1 MLMMDPHLLRTFV
14 AVARHGSFSAAARDL
29 GYTQAAVS
37 QHIATL
43 EGDLKVSLLTRRPVS
58 PTEAGRRLL
67 EHAAPI
73 LLRLDAARADV
84 TRLAGALQ
92 GRLHVGA
99 SPLAATGLAVPL
111 AALRSPMPR
120 LEVTVR
126 VADRETVA
134 AEVAAGRLDI
144 GLVDGLAAP
153 SDPLRLSEVSPLT
166 AVGVAE
172 EQPVVILPGSH
183 PLARRAGLRLAD
195 LIDARWIA
203 APGVAAPLGDLR
215 RAAGTDGFRA
225 ALRYE
230 GTDVGMLIALAAAG
244 HGLTLLPGPAAER
257 FAGVAKVPVTSPRLI
272 HRTEM
277 LHGSIG
283 ADSPAV
289 ALAAIL
295 TR

>member
-1 MLMMDPHLLRTFV
+1 MDVHLLRTFV
-14 AVARHGSFSAAARDL
+14 AVARRGSFSAAAREL

-43 EGDLKVSLLTRRPVS
+43 ESDLKVSLLTRRPVA

-99 SPLAATGLAVPL
+99 SPSAATRLAAALATL
-111 AALRSPMPR
+111 LSAMPR

-126 VADRETVA
+126 AADREMVA
-134 AEVAAGRLDI
+134 AEVAAGKLDL

-166 AVGVAE
+166 ATGVAE

-183 PLARRAGLRLAD
+183 PLAARAGLRLAD

-203 APGVAAPLGDLR
+203 APGVAAPLSDLR
-215 RAAGTDGFRA
+215 RATGTDGFRA

-230 GTDVGMLIALAAAG
+230 GTDVGTLIALAAAG
-244 HGLTLLPGPAAER
+244 HGLTLLPGPAAQR
-257 FAGVAKVPVTSPRLI
+257 FPGAAKVPVTSPRLI
-272 HRTEM
+272 HRTEL

-283 ADSPAV
+283 ADSPAAV
-289 ALAAIL
+289 LAAIL
-295 TR
+295 AS